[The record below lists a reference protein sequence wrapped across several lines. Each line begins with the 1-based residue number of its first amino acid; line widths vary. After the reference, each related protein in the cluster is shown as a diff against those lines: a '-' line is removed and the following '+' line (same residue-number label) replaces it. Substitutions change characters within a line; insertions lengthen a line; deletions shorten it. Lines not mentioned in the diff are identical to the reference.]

1 MELKGWKYEGRKIS
15 DKLHEQ
21 ILVIVEI
28 INDPV
33 QVGEMNWPELQSY
46 ISLKLGVATGQVR
59 TIKRMMEE
67 FGIIEKGS
75 LNARDIPNSNIFT
88 ENGLF
93 LIDLIKTEK
102 LMGKT
107 KNSDFKSIDEIR
119 EVYKLYYQ
127 KILNEYEYSDG
138 IKILHPLRATLKA
151 VDKYEYLEYFE
162 WYLLNTLITTDDNIR
177 EEDELDYY
185 IKEYRSGN
193 IDFTEEDIVENKL
206 SHSYVLGNFVY
217 CGLVNVSGKKT
228 KILITLNKKYS
239 DTIQEILK

>member
-33 QVGEMNWPELQSY
+33 QVGEMKWPELQSY

-67 FGIIEKGS
+67 FGIVEKGS
-75 LNARDIPNSNIFT
+75 LNAKDVPNHNVFT
-88 ENGLF
+88 ENGKF
-93 LIDLIKTEK
+93 LIDLIKTEN
-102 LMGKT
+102 LMYKT
-107 KNSDFKSIDEIR
+107 KHSDVKSIEEIK

-127 KILNEYEYSDG
+127 KVLNEYTYSDG
-138 IKILHPLRATLKA
+138 IKVLHPLRATLKA
-151 VDKYEYLEYFE
+151 LDKYDYLEYWE
-162 WYLLNTLITTDDNIR
+162 WYLLNTFINDDDNPD
-177 EEDELDYY
+177 EENKLDFY
-185 IKEYRSGN
+185 ITEFRSGK
-193 IDFTEEDIVENKL
+193 IKFTEDDIVENKL

-217 CGLVNVSGKKT
+217 CGLVNISGKKT
-228 KILITLNKKYS
+228 NLLITSNKKYG
-239 DTIQEILK
+239 DTIQEIIK